1 MLRLLSPLGK
11 VKDNPDLVRVSCW
24 RTESVSASKFT
35 SRQRN
40 PSSSPSLSPAV
51 MASMYKASN
60 LSPLAASSN
69 LLASWGESF
78 VLLLHDAWRGYGCAG
93 VARDETVA
101 HSIFQALVENGV
113 DELYGTP
120 RQTGVQL
127 GTVEYL
133 YVRRG
138 YRLELQ
144 ATQRRD
150 QVYPRDVLV
159 IFPGILLDG
168 VPYRAVEPLFQVLT
182 QRKVAGVKDEPA
194 VPVGHRLG
202 ELVADFFTGLTADV
216 AALGAFPRLDP
227 VGSPVADLLPVFL
240 VRIDRA
246 FTVAVLLGHLL
257 LLSLH

>member
-1 MLRLLSPLGK
+1 MLRLLSPLGV
-11 VKDNPDLVRVSCW
+11 VKDKPDLVRVSCW

-35 SRQRN
+35 SCQRN

-51 MASMYKASN
+51 IASMYRASN
-60 LSPLAASSN
+60 LFASG
-69 LLASWGESF
+69 GEGF
-78 VLLLHDAWRGYGCAG
+78 DLLLHDAWRGYGFAR

-101 HSIFQALVENGV
+101 HGIFQALVENGV

-159 IFPGILLDG
+159 ILPGILLDG
-168 VPYRAVEPLFQVLT
+168 VPYRTVEPLIQVLT

-194 VPVGHRLG
+194 VPVGHLLG
-202 ELVADFFTGLTADV
+202 ELVAHFFTGLTADV
-216 AALGAFPRLDP
+216 AALGTFGRIYR
-227 VGSPVADLLPVFL
+227 VGSSVTNPLAIPHVF
-240 VRIDRA
+240 IDRP
-246 FTVAVLLGHLL
+246 FP
-257 LLSLH
+257 